1 MSRSSSRSRSR
12 DQRGSYV
19 RDRDRGRG
27 RDRRDSPS
35 YELDSADRSRRDDTS
50 RRGQS
55 DDPFAGLEEGFR
67 GGRAP
72 SPRRGDRDGYGGG
85 RDRDR
90 DRNGR
95 GYDRGRGGDSGDY
108 DRRNGDRDLNR
119 RDNDGF
125 AVPRARSP
133 GDTGRGKGKFWDRD
147 GKGKGKDRDFRKG
160 GDKGKGKGD
169 VDTDFLEQRNQK
181 RAHSTFQYDWIW
193 RRSESIERGRPVK
206 KAAVEGQEALPD
218 FAAKAPPGK
227 GKSPEPKDG
236 SGSGSDSNSDSSSDK
251 KKKKSSKSKKAKKS
265 KKKSKKKKKK
275 VVVSSSSESD
285 KSASESDDGDL
296 FALPVYED
304 LLLPDGQ
311 QPVWLELKVAHAD
324 TAGSG
329 AIELSDE
336 SDDDDIGP
344 KPLPGSMGDGNLNQK
359 SGSYGGRLLPGEGD
373 AMAKFV
379 QEGKRIPRRGEI
391 GIRAEEIE
399 ELENVGFVM
408 SGSRHAKMN
417 AVRLR
422 KENQVYSAEEQRALA
437 MFSFEEKANREQQLI
452 MDLRDMIQNTQEK
465 LEDKFV
471 DGGVAKKFT

>member
-1 MSRSSSRSRSR
+1 MLKEAIKAVAAARKKKKGRGIAEKSIAEKKSTTTSEESDDDDDVYVPHDRRERESGR
-12 DQRGSYV
+12 DK
-19 RDRDRGRG
+19 DRD
-27 RDRRDSPS
+27 
-35 YELDSADRSRRDDTS
+35 
-50 RRGQS
+50 
-55 DDPFAGLEEGFR
+55 
-67 GGRAP
+67 
-72 SPRRGDRDGYGGG
+72 